1 MIQKENLL
9 KLLLNKPVD
18 DPNENVPS
26 YSNAVYYQNNLA
38 TKSLEY
44 FENPFFATPYR
55 MITDGNIS
63 FGFNTQTRIW
73 FRTNADKSMTTY
85 IAKMQYTN
93 IIDVFHDDSGWYAIS
108 IANDR
113 VWLDYLED
121 INKDFVW
128 GYRMQYDITQ
138 MLIDITG
145 DPAPQNSVYN
155 GALKIHKSPIDG
167 RFLIATSLLNQQ
179 YFAVIEYTINVGSE
193 NTYRYQRFSVN
204 DITTSFPTIDDMF
217 VSWTDDNVN
226 YAIGVI
232 GTNSVIQSK
241 QNIDIFEFKGNMSTI
256 THQVI
261 SHLDNVICGA
271 LYMKVAHTPQIRY
284 KTMTDRYYSYS
295 VVGDTTSV
303 VDEVTWTDG
312 EVVFTRLNGSTRTE
326 LSRTHTDYM
335 ISTQSSSYKNEFDII
350 IKNDC
355 VFGIETILTA
365 PNKIQATFKQI
376 INGEIHGK
384 LVYTDKDY
392 TRTGLGFSMISN
404 VFNLYTYSYQL
415 DDRLYSIDSVFKA
428 TGYNGESYFNR
439 NSLNSDSG
447 ELYDITSKVVFARD
461 LYNKSI
467 VGDTINSILH
477 VPSIYLNINPI
488 IKENLISETNSVI
501 DEGLE
506 EISKNEYEEL
516 YINFIDSYKIWD
528 RNDKNTYQQNASYQL
543 VREVNSRVEMNV
555 SKFRV
560 TNQDDSVVESTLGN
574 IPIVDGEGVIDID
587 FMVPTGGSKT
597 FEIYNQDFTIQFA
610 TIDITNLTPGAYRLV
625 EKIKI
630 E

>member
-18 DPNENVPS
+18 DANENVPS

-44 FENPFFATPYR
+44 FDNPFYATPYR
-55 MITDGNIS
+55 VITDGNIS
-63 FGFNTQTRIW
+63 FGFNTQSRIYL
-73 FRTNADKSMTTY
+73 RTNADKSMSTD
-85 IAKMQYTN
+85 ISKMEYAS
-93 IIDVFHDDSGWYAIS
+93 IIDVFHDESGWYSITIS
-108 IANDR
+108 ENR
-113 VWLDYLED
+113 VYLNYMDD
-121 INKDFVW
+121 ISKEGTW
-128 GYRMQYDITQ
+128 WYRMGYDITQ

-179 YFAVIEYTINVGSE
+179 YFAVIEYTVNVGSE
-193 NTYRYQRFSVN
+193 NTYRYQRFSVS

-217 VSWTDDNVN
+217 VSWTDSNVN

-241 QNIDIFEFKGNMSTI
+241 QNIDIFEFKGDMSSI
-256 THQVI
+256 NHQVI
-261 SHLDNVICGA
+261 SHLDDVICGA

-295 VVGDTTSV
+295 VVGSTTSV
-303 VDEVTWTDG
+303 VDDVTWTDG
-312 EVVFTRLNGSTRTE
+312 EVVFTRLNGTTRTE

-376 INGEIHGK
+376 INGDIHGK
-384 LVYTDKDY
+384 VVYTNKDY

-415 DDRLYSIDSVFKA
+415 DDRLYSIDSVFKP
-428 TGYNGESYFNR
+428 TGYNGESYFNK

-543 VREVNSRVEMNV
+543 ARQVSSRVEMNV

-560 TNQDDSVVESTLGN
+560 TNNDGSVVESTLGN

-610 TIDITNLTPGAYRLV
+610 TIDLTNLTPGAYRLV

>member
-44 FENPFFATPYR
+44 FENPFYATPYR

-73 FRTNADKSMTTY
+73 FRTNADKSMSTN
-85 IAKMQYTN
+85 IAKMQYSN
-93 IIDVFHDDSGWYAIS
+93 IIDVFHDDSGWYAIT
-108 IANDR
+108 IANNR

-128 GYRMQYDITQ
+128 SYRMQYDITQ
-138 MLIDITG
+138 MLIDVTG

-217 VSWTDDNVN
+217 VSWTDDSVS

-241 QNIDIFEFKGNMSTI
+241 QNIDIFEFKGDMSSI
-256 THQVI
+256 NHQVI

-295 VVGDTTSV
+295 VVGSTTSV

-365 PNKIQATFKQI
+365 PDKIQATFKQI
-376 INGEIHGK
+376 VNGEIHGK
-384 LVYTDKDY
+384 VVYTNKDY

-415 DDRLYSIDSVFKA
+415 DDRLYSIDSVFKT

-477 VPSIYLNINPI
+477 VPSIYLNINSI

-543 VREVNSRVEMNV
+543 ARQVNSRVEMNV

-560 TNQDDSVVESTLGN
+560 TNNDGSVVESTLGN

>member
-18 DPNENVPS
+18 NPNENVPS
-26 YSNAVYYQNNLA
+26 YSNSVYYQNNLA

-63 FGFNTQTRIW
+63 FGFNTQSRIW
-73 FRTNADKSMTTY
+73 FRTNADKSMSTY
-85 IAKMQYTN
+85 IAKMQYSS
-93 IIDVFHDDSGWYAIS
+93 IIDVFHDESGWYSIT
-108 IANDR
+108 IANNR
-113 VWLDYLED
+113 VFLNYMED
-121 INKDFVW
+121 INKENIWEF
-128 GYRMQYDITQ
+128 RMYYDITQ
-138 MLIDITG
+138 MLIDVTG

-179 YFAVIEYTINVGSE
+179 YFAVIEYTVNVGSE
-193 NTYRYQRFSVN
+193 NTYRYQRFSSS

-217 VSWTDDNVN
+217 VSWTDSNVS

-241 QNIDIFEFKGNMSTI
+241 QNVDIFEFKGDMSSI
-256 THQVI
+256 SHQMI
-261 SHLDNVICGA
+261 SHLIDVICGA

-295 VVGDTTSV
+295 VVKSNTQVID
-303 VDEVTWTDG
+303 DVTWTDG
-312 EVVFTRLNGSTRTE
+312 EVVFTRLNGTTRTE

-365 PNKIQATFKQI
+365 PDKIQATFKQI
-376 INGEIHGK
+376 VNGELHGK
-384 LVYTDKDY
+384 IVYTDKDY
-392 TRTGLGFSMISN
+392 VRTGLGFSMISN

-415 DDRLYSIDSVFKA
+415 DDRLYSIDSVFKP
-428 TGYNGESYFNR
+428 TGYNGEAYFNR
-439 NSLNSDSG
+439 NSLNSESG

-528 RNDKNTYQQNASYQL
+528 KNDKSTYQQNASHQL
-543 VREVNSRVEMNV
+543 AKQISNEMEMYVAN
-555 SKFRV
+555 FRV

-574 IPIVDGEGVIDID
+574 IPIIDGEGVIDID

>member
-1 MIQKENLL
+1 MIQKESLL

-18 DPNENVPS
+18 DANENVPS

-44 FENPFFATPYR
+44 FDNPFYATPYR
-55 MITDGNIS
+55 VITDGNIS
-63 FGFNTQTRIW
+63 FGFNTQSRIYL
-73 FRTNADKSMTTY
+73 RTNADKSMSTD
-85 IAKMQYTN
+85 ISKMEYAS
-93 IIDVFHDDSGWYAIS
+93 IIDVFHDESGWYSITIS
-108 IANDR
+108 ENR
-113 VWLDYLED
+113 VYLNYMDD
-121 INKDFVW
+121 ISKEGTW
-128 GYRMQYDITQ
+128 WYRMGYDITQ

-179 YFAVIEYTINVGSE
+179 YFAVIEYTVNVGSE
-193 NTYRYQRFSVN
+193 NTYRYQRFSVS

-217 VSWTDDNVN
+217 VSWTDSNVN

-241 QNIDIFEFKGNMSTI
+241 QNIDIFEFKGDMSSI
-256 THQVI
+256 NHQVI
-261 SHLDNVICGA
+261 SHLDDVICGA

-295 VVGDTTSV
+295 VVGSTTSV
-303 VDEVTWTDG
+303 VDDVTWTDG
-312 EVVFTRLNGSTRTE
+312 EVVFTRLNGTTRTE

-384 LVYTDKDY
+384 VVYTNKDY

-415 DDRLYSIDSVFKA
+415 DDRLYSIDSVFKP
-428 TGYNGESYFNR
+428 TGYNGESYFNK

-543 VREVNSRVEMNV
+543 ARQVSSRVEMNV

-560 TNQDDSVVESTLGN
+560 TNNDGSVVESTLGN
-574 IPIVDGEGVIDID
+574 IPITDGEGVIDID

-610 TIDITNLTPGAYRLV
+610 TIDLTNLTPGAYRLV

>member
-9 KLLLNKPVD
+9 KLLLNKPVN

-44 FENPFFATPYR
+44 FDNPFYTTPYR
-55 MITDGNIS
+55 VITDGNIS
-63 FGFNTQTRIW
+63 FGFNTQSRIYL
-73 FRTNADKSMTTY
+73 RTNADKSMSTD
-85 IAKMQYTN
+85 ISEMQYAS
-93 IIDVFHDDSGWYAIS
+93 IIDVFHDESGWYSITIS
-108 IANDR
+108 ENR
-113 VWLDYLED
+113 VYLNYMDD
-121 INKDFVW
+121 ISKEGTW
-128 GYRMQYDITQ
+128 WYRMGYDITQ

-179 YFAVIEYTINVGSE
+179 YFAVIEYTVNVGSE
-193 NTYRYQRFSVN
+193 NTYRYQRFSSS

-217 VSWTDDNVN
+217 VSWTDSNVN

-241 QNIDIFEFKGNMSTI
+241 QNIDIFEFSGNMSSI
-256 THQVI
+256 SHQII
-261 SHLDNVICGA
+261 SHLNDVICGA

-295 VVGDTTSV
+295 VVGSTTQV
-303 VDEVTWTDG
+303 IDDVTWTDG

-355 VFGIETILTA
+355 VFGIETILMA
-365 PNKIQATFKQI
+365 PDKIQATFKQI
-376 INGEIHGK
+376 INDEIHGK
-384 LVYTDKDY
+384 VVYTNKDY
-392 TRTGLGFSMISN
+392 VRTGLGFSMISN

-415 DDRLYSIDSVFKA
+415 DDRLYSIDSVFKP
-428 TGYNGESYFNR
+428 TGYNGESYFNK

-447 ELYDITSKVVFARD
+447 ELYDITSNVVFARD

-528 RNDKNTYQQNASYQL
+528 RNDKNTYQQGASHQL
-543 VREVNSRVEMNV
+543 AKEINSRVEMYV

-560 TNQDDSVVESTLGN
+560 TNNDESIVESDLGD
-574 IPIVDGEGVIDID
+574 IPIVDGEGVIDIN

-597 FEIYNQDFTIQFA
+597 FEIYNQDFTIQYA
-610 TIDITNLTPGAYRLV
+610 TIDLTNLTPGAYKLV

>member
-26 YSNAVYYQNNLA
+26 YSNSVYYQNNLA
-38 TKSLEY
+38 TRSLEY
-44 FENPFFATPYR
+44 FENPFYVTPYR
-55 MITDGNIS
+55 TISDGNVSIS
-63 FGFNTQTRIW
+63 FNTQSRIW
-73 FRTNADKSMTTY
+73 LRKNSDNSMNSNIIKTNGY
-85 IAKMQYTN
+85 N
-93 IIDVFHDDSGWYAIS
+93 IIDIFHDESGWYS
-108 IANDR
+108 IMVSENR
-113 VWLDYLED
+113 VWLEYLED
-121 INKDFVW
+121 LTKDNVW
-128 GYRMQYDITQ
+128 KYRMYYDITQ

-193 NTYRYQRFSVN
+193 NTYRYQRFASS

-217 VSWTDDNVN
+217 VSWTDDSVD

-241 QNIDIFEFKGNMSTI
+241 QNIDLFEFKGNMSSI
-256 THQVI
+256 NHQVI
-261 SHLDNVICGA
+261 SHLDDVICGA

-295 VVGDTTSV
+295 VVGSTTQV
-303 VDEVTWTDG
+303 VDDVTWTDG

-365 PNKIQATFKQI
+365 PDKIQATFKQI

-384 LVYTDKDY
+384 VVYTDKDY
-392 TRTGLGFSMISN
+392 VRTGLGFSMISN

-415 DDRLYSIDSVFKA
+415 DDRLYSIDSVFKP

-528 RNDKNTYQQNASYQL
+528 RNDKNTYQQYASYQL
-543 VREVNSRVEMNV
+543 ARQVNSRIDMYVAN
-555 SKFRV
+555 FRV
-560 TNQDDSVVESTLGN
+560 TNQDDSIVESDLGN
-574 IPIVDGEGVIDID
+574 IPIIDGEGVIDID

-597 FEIYNQDFTIQFA
+597 FEIYNQDFTIPFA
-610 TIDITNLTPGAYRLV
+610 TIDLTNLTPGAYRLV